1 MMVDAVI
8 QCEGGNCATVLVE
21 NHGDTPMKLGKG
33 MMLGN
38 VEPVELVAE
47 GEEELE
53 NQVVVSVVEAGP
65 TGEEVVTGQ
74 VSAVEA
80 GPSAG
85 EERQEKLMT
94 QLDFSEDHLSAAE
107 KQELKAMVTQYA
119 DVFALD
125 SSELGT
131 TDVVEHHIHTGDSP
145 PVRQAVRRTP
155 FALREKIEE
164 MVAEMEEQ
172 CHCAIQES
180 LGKSHCLSAEEG
192 WGAKILRRLP
202 EVEPSYKARRVPPA
216 TN

>member
-1 MMVDAVI
+1 
-8 QCEGGNCATVLVE
+8 
-21 NHGDTPMKLGKG
+21 
-33 MMLGN
+33 
-38 VEPVELVAE
+38 
-47 GEEELE
+47 
-53 NQVVVSVVEAGP
+53 
-65 TGEEVVTGQ
+65 
-74 VSAVEA
+74 
-80 GPSAG
+80 
-85 EERQEKLMT
+85 MT
-94 QLDFSEDHLSAAE
+94 QLDFSQDHLSAAE

-145 PVRQAVRRTP
+145 PVRQAVGRTP

-172 CHCAIQES
+172 GVIVLS
-180 LGKSHCLSAEEG
+180 KSPWASPIVEG
-192 WGAKILRRLP
+192 RGAKILHRLP